1 MESSV
6 SNNVLIPSGTTG
18 LPKAAYND
26 HSRFL
31 DIIDH
36 HCNDYDGDFFGHPR
50 FYMGSNMAT
59 FGCGVTTE
67 DRIYTTMPM

>member
-1 MESSV
+1 MKIMSYV
-6 SNNVLIPSGTTG
+6 
-18 LPKAAYND
+18 Y
-26 HSRFL
+26 
-31 DIIDH
+31 
-36 HCNDYDGDFFGHPR
+36 YPR

>member
-1 MESSV
+1 MMFFS
-6 SNNVLIPSGTTG
+6 PSGTTG

-26 HSRFL
+26 HSRFVH
-31 DIIDH
+31 IIDH
-36 HCNDYDGDFFGHPR
+36 HHCIDEDHLEHPR